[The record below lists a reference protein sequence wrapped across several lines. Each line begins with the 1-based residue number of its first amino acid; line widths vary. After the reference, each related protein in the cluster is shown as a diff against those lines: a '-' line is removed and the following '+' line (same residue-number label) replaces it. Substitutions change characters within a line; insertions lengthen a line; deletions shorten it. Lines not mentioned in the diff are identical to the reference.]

1 MKEFAYSEPCLDEED
16 KKAVLEVLNS
26 KQLEFAYSEPC
37 LDEEDKKAV
46 LEVLNS
52 KQLTQGK
59 RSLLFEE
66 ALCEFLGVKHALV
79 FNSATSALLTL
90 YRNFSDFNA
99 DCNEIITTPISFVAT
114 ANMLLESGYKP
125 VFAEIKNDGNID
137 ELALEKLINERTK
150 AIVSVDY
157 AGKSVEIG
165 SIQKLCKRHSLS
177 FLSDS
182 SHALGSEY
190 QNKKVGGFALA
201 SVFSFHAIKPITTA
215 EGGAVVTND
224 GELYEKM
231 KLFRSHGMLKKDFFE
246 GEVKSIGH
254 NFRLN
259 EIQSALGLSQ
269 LKKAPLLMQKREE
282 IALVYDRIFKD
293 NPYFTPLHPL
303 LKDKSSN
310 HLYPILMRQK
320 FFTCKK
326 LILENLHK
334 HGILAQVHYKPIYQY
349 QLYQQL
355 FNTAP
360 LKSAEDFYRAEISL
374 PCHAN
379 LDLGSVQNIAHG
391 VLKTFENL
399 KVK

>member
-1 MKEFAYSEPCLDEED
+1 MK
-16 KKAVLEVLNS
+16 
-26 KQLEFAYSEPC
+26 EFAYSEPC

-90 YRNFSDFNA
+90 YRNFSGFNA

-114 ANMLLESGYKP
+114 ANMLLESGYRP
-125 VFAEIKNDGNID
+125 VFAEVKNDGNID
-137 ELALEKLINERTK
+137 ELALEKLITKKTK

-165 SIQKLCKRHSLS
+165 SIQRLCKKHSLS

-224 GELYEKM
+224 SELYEKM
-231 KLFRSHGMLKKDFFE
+231 KLFRSHGMLKKNFFE
-246 GEVKSIGH
+246 GEVKSVGH

-303 LKDKSSN
+303 LKDQSSN
-310 HLYPILMRQK
+310 HLYPILMDQK
-320 FFTCKK
+320 FFTFKRS
-326 LILENLHK
+326 ILESLHK
-334 HGILAQVHYKPIYQY
+334 RGILAQVHYKPIYQY

-360 LKSAEDFYRAEISL
+360 LKSAEDFYNAEISL

-379 LDLGSVQNIAHG
+379 LNLESVQNIAHG
-391 VLKTFENL
+391 VLKTFESFNRISS
-399 KVK
+399 V

>member
-1 MKEFAYSEPCLDEED
+1 MK
-16 KKAVLEVLNS
+16 
-26 KQLEFAYSEPC
+26 EFAYSEPC

-66 ALCEFLGVKHALV
+66 ALCEFLGVKHALA

-125 VFAEIKNDGNID
+125 VFAGIKNDGNID
-137 ELALEKLINERTK
+137 ELALEKLINEKTK

-157 AGKSVEIG
+157 AGKSVEAG
-165 SIQKLCKRHSLS
+165 SIQKLCKKHSLS

-215 EGGAVVTND
+215 EGGAVVTNNS
-224 GELYEKM
+224 ELHEKM

-269 LKKAPLLMQKREE
+269 LKKAPFLMQKREE
-282 IALVYDRIFKD
+282 AALVYDRIFKD

-334 HGILAQVHYKPIYQY
+334 RGILAQVHYKPIYQY

-379 LDLGSVQNIAHG
+379 LNLESVQNIAHG
-391 VLKTFENL
+391 VLKTFESF
-399 KVK
+399 KVE

>member
-1 MKEFAYSEPCLDEED
+1 MK
-16 KKAVLEVLNS
+16 
-26 KQLEFAYSEPC
+26 EFAYSEPC

-90 YRNFSDFNA
+90 YRNFSDFSA

-224 GELYEKM
+224 NELYEKM
-231 KLFRSHGMLKKDFFE
+231 KWFRSHGMIKKDFFE

-334 HGILAQVHYKPIYQY
+334 RGILAQVHYKPIYQY

-360 LKSAEDFYRAEISL
+360 LKSAQDFYRAEISL

-379 LDLGSVQNIAHG
+379 LDLESVQNIAHG

-399 KVK
+399 KIE

>member
-16 KKAVLEVLNS
+16 KKVI
-26 KQLEFAYSEPC
+26 
-37 LDEEDKKAV
+37 

-90 YRNFSDFNA
+90 YRNFSDFSA

-137 ELALEKLINERTK
+137 ELALEKLINEKTK

-157 AGKSVEIG
+157 AGKSVEIE

-224 GELYEKM
+224 NELYEKM
-231 KLFRSHGMLKKDFFE
+231 KWFRSHGMIKKDFFE

-310 HLYPILMRQK
+310 HLYPILIRQK

-334 HGILAQVHYKPIYQY
+334 RGILAQVHYKPIYQY

-360 LKSAEDFYRAEISL
+360 LKSAEDFYCAEISL

-379 LDLGSVQNIAHG
+379 LDLESVQNIAHG
-391 VLKTFENL
+391 VLKTFENF
-399 KVK
+399 KIE

>member
-1 MKEFAYSEPCLDEED
+1 MK
-16 KKAVLEVLNS
+16 
-26 KQLEFAYSEPC
+26 EFAYSEPC

-137 ELALEKLINERTK
+137 ELVLEKLINERTK

-157 AGKSVEIG
+157 AGKSVEIE

-224 GELYEKM
+224 GELYEKI

-246 GEVKSIGH
+246 GEVKNIGH

-282 IALVYDRIFKD
+282 IALAYDRIFKD

-334 HGILAQVHYKPIYQY
+334 RGILAQVHYKPIYQY

-379 LDLGSVQNIAHG
+379 LDLESVQNIAHG

-399 KVK
+399 KIE

>member
-1 MKEFAYSEPCLDEED
+1 MKEFAYSEPCLD
-16 KKAVLEVLNS
+16 K
-26 KQLEFAYSEPC
+26 
-37 LDEEDKKAV
+37 EDKKAV

-66 ALCEFLGVKHALV
+66 ALCEFLGVKHALA

-90 YRNFSDFNA
+90 YRNFSGFNA
-99 DCNEIITTPISFVAT
+99 DRNEIITTPISFVAT
-114 ANMLLESGYKP
+114 ANMLLESGYTP
-125 VFAEIKNDGNID
+125 VFAEVKNDGNID
-137 ELALEKLINERTK
+137 ELALEKLITKKTK

-157 AGKSVEIG
+157 AGKSVEIE
-165 SIQKLCKRHSLS
+165 SIQKLCKKHSLS

-190 QNKKVGGFALA
+190 HNKKVGGFALA

-224 GELYEKM
+224 SELYEKM

-246 GEVKSIGH
+246 GEVKSIGY

-282 IALVYDRIFKD
+282 IALVYDKILKD

-303 LKDKSSN
+303 LKHQSSN
-310 HLYPILMRQK
+310 HLYPILMDQK

-326 LILENLHK
+326 LILESLHK
-334 HGILAQVHYKPIYQY
+334 LGILAQVHYKPIYQY

-360 LKSAEDFYRAEISL
+360 LKSAEDFYNAEISL

-379 LDLGSVQNIAHG
+379 LNLESVQNIAHG
-391 VLKTFENL
+391 VLKTFESF
-399 KVK
+399 KIE

>member
-1 MKEFAYSEPCLDEED
+1 MK
-16 KKAVLEVLNS
+16 
-26 KQLEFAYSEPC
+26 EFAYSEPC

-137 ELALEKLINERTK
+137 ELALEKLINEKTK

-165 SIQKLCKRHSLS
+165 SIQKLCKKHSLS

-224 GELYEKM
+224 SELYEKM
-231 KLFRSHGMLKKDFFE
+231 KWFRSHGMIKKDFFE

-282 IALVYDRIFKD
+282 IALTYDRIFKD

-334 HGILAQVHYKPIYQY
+334 RGILAQVHYKPIYQY

-360 LKSAEDFYRAEISL
+360 LKSAQDFYRAEISL

-379 LDLGSVQNIAHG
+379 LDLESVQNIAHG
-391 VLKTFENL
+391 VLKTFESF
-399 KVK
+399 KIE

>member
-1 MKEFAYSEPCLDEED
+1 MK
-16 KKAVLEVLNS
+16 
-26 KQLEFAYSEPC
+26 EFAYSEPC

-137 ELALEKLINERTK
+137 ELALEKLINEKTK

-177 FLSDS
+177 FLSDN

-231 KLFRSHGMLKKDFFE
+231 KWFRSHGMIKKDFFE

-334 HGILAQVHYKPIYQY
+334 RGILAQVHYKPIYQY

-379 LDLGSVQNIAHG
+379 LDLESVQNIAHG
-391 VLKTFENL
+391 VLKTFEDL
-399 KVK
+399 KIE

>member
-1 MKEFAYSEPCLDEED
+1 MK
-16 KKAVLEVLNS
+16 
-26 KQLEFAYSEPC
+26 EFAYSEPC

-137 ELALEKLINERTK
+137 ELALEKLINEKTK

-190 QNKKVGGFALA
+190 QNKKVGDFALA

-215 EGGAVVTND
+215 EGGAIVTND
-224 GELYEKM
+224 SELYEKM

-282 IALVYDRIFKD
+282 IALTYDRIFKD

-320 FFTCKK
+320 FFACKK

-334 HGILAQVHYKPIYQY
+334 RGILAQVHYKPIYQY

-379 LDLGSVQNIAHG
+379 LDLESTQNIAHG

-399 KVK
+399 KIE

>member
-1 MKEFAYSEPCLDEED
+1 MK
-16 KKAVLEVLNS
+16 
-26 KQLEFAYSEPC
+26 EFAYSEPC

-137 ELALEKLINERTK
+137 ELALEKLINKKTK

-224 GELYEKM
+224 SELHEKM

-355 FNTAP
+355 FDTAP

-379 LDLGSVQNIAHG
+379 LDLESAQTIAHG
-391 VLKTFENL
+391 VLKTFEGF
-399 KVK
+399 KIE

>member
-1 MKEFAYSEPCLDEED
+1 MK
-16 KKAVLEVLNS
+16 
-26 KQLEFAYSEPC
+26 EFAYSEPC

-90 YRNFSDFNA
+90 YRNFSGFNA
-99 DCNEIITTPISFVAT
+99 HCNEIITTPISFVAT
-114 ANMLLESGYKP
+114 ANMLLESGYTP
-125 VFAEIKNDGNID
+125 VFAEVKNDGNID
-137 ELALEKLINERTK
+137 ELALEKLITKKTK

-157 AGKSVEIG
+157 AGKSVEIE
-165 SIQKLCKRHSLS
+165 SIQKLCKKHSLS

-215 EGGAVVTND
+215 EGGAVVTNNS
-224 GELYEKM
+224 ELYEKM

-310 HLYPILMRQK
+310 HLYPILMDQK
-320 FFTCKK
+320 FFTFKRS
-326 LILENLHK
+326 ILESLHK
-334 HGILAQVHYKPIYQY
+334 RGILAQVHYKPIYQY

-360 LKSAEDFYRAEISL
+360 LKSTEDFYNAEISL

-379 LDLGSVQNIAHG
+379 LNLESVQNIAHG
-391 VLKTFENL
+391 VLKTFESFNRMSPI
-399 KVK
+399 

>member
-1 MKEFAYSEPCLDEED
+1 MK
-16 KKAVLEVLNS
+16 
-26 KQLEFAYSEPC
+26 EFAYSEPC

-90 YRNFSDFNA
+90 YRNFSGFNA

-137 ELALEKLINERTK
+137 ELALEKLINEKTK

-157 AGKSVEIG
+157 AGKSVEIE

-231 KLFRSHGMLKKDFFE
+231 KWFRSHGMLKKDFFE

-282 IALVYDRIFKD
+282 IALIYDRIFKD

-326 LILENLHK
+326 LLLENLHK
-334 HGILAQVHYKPIYQY
+334 RGILAQVHYKPIYQY

-379 LDLGSVQNIAHG
+379 LDLESTQTIAHG
-391 VLKTFENL
+391 VLKTFESF
-399 KVK
+399 KIE

>member
-1 MKEFAYSEPCLDEED
+1 MK
-16 KKAVLEVLNS
+16 
-26 KQLEFAYSEPC
+26 EFAYSEPC

-66 ALCEFLGVKHALV
+66 ALCEFLGVKHALA

-90 YRNFSDFNA
+90 YRNFSDFSA
-99 DCNEIITTPISFVAT
+99 DCNEIITTPMSFVAT
-114 ANMLLESGYKP
+114 ANMLLESGYTP
-125 VFAEIKNDGNID
+125 VFAGIKNDGNID
-137 ELALEKLINERTK
+137 ELALEKLITKKTK

-157 AGKSVEIG
+157 AGKSVEIE
-165 SIQKLCKRHSLS
+165 SIQELCKKHSLS

-215 EGGAVVTND
+215 EGGAVVTNNS
-224 GELYEKM
+224 ELYEKM

-246 GEVKSIGH
+246 GEVKSVGH

-269 LKKAPLLMQKREE
+269 LKKAPFLMQKREE
-282 IALVYDRIFKD
+282 AALTYDRIFKD

-310 HLYPILMRQK
+310 HLYPILMCQK
-320 FFTCKK
+320 FFIFKK

-334 HGILAQVHYKPIYQY
+334 RGILAQVHYKPIYQY

-360 LKSAEDFYRAEISL
+360 LKSAEDFYNAEISL

-379 LDLGSVQNIAHG
+379 LNLESVQNIAHG
-391 VLKTFENL
+391 VLKTFEGFNRISSI
-399 KVK
+399 

>member
-1 MKEFAYSEPCLDEED
+1 MK
-16 KKAVLEVLNS
+16 
-26 KQLEFAYSEPC
+26 EFAYSEPC

-66 ALCEFLGVKHALV
+66 ALCEFLDVKHALV

-114 ANMLLESGYKP
+114 ANMLLESDYKP
-125 VFAEIKNDGNID
+125 IFAEIKNDGNID
-137 ELALEKLINERTK
+137 ELALEKLINEKTK

-157 AGKSVEIG
+157 AGKSVEVG

-224 GELYEKM
+224 GELHEKM

-334 HGILAQVHYKPIYQY
+334 RGILAQVHYKPIYQY

-360 LKSAEDFYRAEISL
+360 LKNAEDFYRAEISL

-379 LDLGSVQNIAHG
+379 LDLESVQNIAHG
-391 VLKTFENL
+391 VLKTFESF
-399 KVK
+399 KIE

>member
-1 MKEFAYSEPCLDEED
+1 MK
-16 KKAVLEVLNS
+16 
-26 KQLEFAYSEPC
+26 EFAYSEPC

-90 YRNFSDFNA
+90 YRNFSDFSA

-137 ELALEKLINERTK
+137 ELALEKLINKKTK

-157 AGKSVEIG
+157 AGKSVEIE
-165 SIQKLCKRHSLS
+165 SIQKLCKKHSLS

-259 EIQSALGLSQ
+259 EIQSTLGLSQ

-334 HGILAQVHYKPIYQY
+334 RGILAQVHYKPIYQY

-379 LDLGSVQNIAHG
+379 LDLESAQTIAHG
-391 VLKTFENL
+391 VLKTFESF
-399 KVK
+399 KIE

>member
-1 MKEFAYSEPCLDEED
+1 MK
-16 KKAVLEVLNS
+16 
-26 KQLEFAYSEPC
+26 EFAYSEPC

-66 ALCEFLGVKHALV
+66 SLCEFLGVKHALV

-137 ELALEKLINERTK
+137 ELALEKLINEKTK
-150 AIVSVDY
+150 AVVSVDY
-157 AGKSVEIG
+157 AGKSVEVG

-231 KLFRSHGMLKKDFFE
+231 KSFRSHGMIKKDFFE

-269 LKKAPLLMQKREE
+269 LKKAPFLMQKREE

-334 HGILAQVHYKPIYQY
+334 RGILAQVHYKPIYQY

-360 LKSAEDFYRAEISL
+360 LKSAEDFYCAEISL

-379 LDLGSVQNIAHG
+379 LDLESVQNIAHG
-391 VLKTFENL
+391 VLKTFENF
-399 KVK
+399 KIE

>member
-1 MKEFAYSEPCLDEED
+1 MK
-16 KKAVLEVLNS
+16 
-26 KQLEFAYSEPC
+26 EFAYSEPC

-66 ALCEFLGVKHALV
+66 ALCEFLGVRHALV
-79 FNSATSALLTL
+79 FNSATSALLAL

-137 ELALEKLINERTK
+137 ELALEKLINEKTK

-224 GELYEKM
+224 SELYEKM

-334 HGILAQVHYKPIYQY
+334 RGILAQVHYKPIYQY

-360 LKSAEDFYRAEISL
+360 LKNAEDFYRAEISL

-379 LDLGSVQNIAHG
+379 LDLESAQTIAHG
-391 VLKTFENL
+391 VLKTFESF
-399 KVK
+399 KIE

>member
-1 MKEFAYSEPCLDEED
+1 MK
-16 KKAVLEVLNS
+16 
-26 KQLEFAYSEPC
+26 EFAYSEPC

-224 GELYEKM
+224 NELYEKM
-231 KLFRSHGMLKKDFFE
+231 KWFRSHGMIKKDFFE

-269 LKKAPLLMQKREE
+269 LKKAPFLMQKREE
-282 IALVYDRIFKD
+282 IALTYDRIFKD

-334 HGILAQVHYKPIYQY
+334 RGILAQVHYKPIYQY

-360 LKSAEDFYRAEISL
+360 LKNAEDFYRAEISL

-379 LDLGSVQNIAHG
+379 LDLESAQTIAHG
-391 VLKTFENL
+391 VLKTFEGF
-399 KVK
+399 KIE

>member
-1 MKEFAYSEPCLDEED
+1 MK
-16 KKAVLEVLNS
+16 
-26 KQLEFAYSEPC
+26 EFAYSEPC

-259 EIQSALGLSQ
+259 EIQSALGLGQ

-334 HGILAQVHYKPIYQY
+334 RGILAQVHYKPIYQY

-360 LKSAEDFYRAEISL
+360 LKSAQDFYRAEISL

-379 LDLGSVQNIAHG
+379 LDLESVQNIAHG
-391 VLKTFENL
+391 VLKTFESF
-399 KVK
+399 KIE

>member
-1 MKEFAYSEPCLDEED
+1 MK
-16 KKAVLEVLNS
+16 
-26 KQLEFAYSEPC
+26 EFAYSEPC

-137 ELALEKLINERTK
+137 ELVLEKLINERTK

-157 AGKSVEIG
+157 AGKSVEIE

-224 GELYEKM
+224 GELYEKI
-231 KLFRSHGMLKKDFFE
+231 KLFRSHGMIKKDFFE

-269 LKKAPLLMQKREE
+269 LKKAPFLMQKREE
-282 IALVYDRIFKD
+282 IALTYDRIFKD

-334 HGILAQVHYKPIYQY
+334 RGILAQVHYKPIYQY

-360 LKSAEDFYRAEISL
+360 LKSAQDFYRAEISL

-379 LDLGSVQNIAHG
+379 LDLESVQNIAHG
-391 VLKTFENL
+391 VLKTFEDL
-399 KVK
+399 KVE

>member
-16 KKAVLEVLNS
+16 KKV
-26 KQLEFAYSEPC
+26 
-37 LDEEDKKAV
+37 V

-114 ANMLLESGYKP
+114 ANMLLESGYTP
-125 VFAEIKNDGNID
+125 VFAGIKNDGNID
-137 ELALEKLINERTK
+137 ELVLEKLINEKTK

-157 AGKSVEIG
+157 AGKSVEAK
-165 SIQKLCKRHSLS
+165 SIQKLCKKHSLS

-190 QNKKVGGFALA
+190 QNQKVGGFALA

-224 GELYEKM
+224 SELHEKM

-282 IALVYDRIFKD
+282 AALTYDRIFKD

-320 FFTCKK
+320 FFACKK

-334 HGILAQVHYKPIYQY
+334 RGILAQVHYKPIYQY

-379 LDLGSVQNIAHG
+379 LNLESVQNIAHG

-399 KVK
+399 KIE

>member
-1 MKEFAYSEPCLDEED
+1 MKEFAYSEPCL
-16 KKAVLEVLNS
+16 N
-26 KQLEFAYSEPC
+26 
-37 LDEEDKKAV
+37 EEDKKAV

-59 RSLLFEE
+59 CSLLFEE

-137 ELALEKLINERTK
+137 ELALEKLINEKTK

-224 GELYEKM
+224 NELYEKM
-231 KLFRSHGMLKKDFFE
+231 KWFRSHGMIKKDFFE

-269 LKKAPLLMQKREE
+269 LKKAPFLMQKREE

-320 FFTCKK
+320 FFTRKK

-334 HGILAQVHYKPIYQY
+334 RGILAQVHYKPIYQY

-379 LDLGSVQNIAHG
+379 LNLESAQTIAHG
-391 VLKTFENL
+391 VLKIFENL
-399 KVK
+399 KIE

>member
-26 KQLEFAYSEPC
+26 KQI
-37 LDEEDKKAV
+37 
-46 LEVLNS
+46 
-52 KQLTQGK
+52 TQGK

-90 YRNFSDFNA
+90 YRNFSGFNA

-114 ANMLLESGYKP
+114 ANMLLESGYRP
-125 VFAEIKNDGNID
+125 VFAEVKNDGNID
-137 ELALEKLINERTK
+137 ELALEKLITKKTK

-157 AGKSVEIG
+157 AGKSVEVG
-165 SIQKLCKRHSLS
+165 SIQELCKKHSLS

-190 QNKKVGGFALA
+190 HSKKVGSFALA

-224 GELYEKM
+224 SELHEKM

-246 GEVKSIGH
+246 GEVKSIGY

-326 LILENLHK
+326 LILESLHK
-334 HGILAQVHYKPIYQY
+334 LGILAQVHYKPIYQY

-360 LKSAEDFYRAEISL
+360 LKSTEDFYNAEISL

-379 LDLGSVQNIAHG
+379 LNLENVQNIAHG
-391 VLKTFENL
+391 VLKTFESF
-399 KVK
+399 KID

>member
-1 MKEFAYSEPCLDEED
+1 MK
-16 KKAVLEVLNS
+16 
-26 KQLEFAYSEPC
+26 EFAYSEPC

-137 ELALEKLINERTK
+137 ELALEKLINEKTK

-157 AGKSVEIG
+157 AGKSVEVG

-293 NPYFTPLHPL
+293 TPYFTPLHPL

-334 HGILAQVHYKPIYQY
+334 RGILAQVHYKPIYQY

-379 LDLGSVQNIAHG
+379 LNLESVQNIAHG
-391 VLKTFENL
+391 VLKTFEDL
-399 KVK
+399 KIE

>member
-1 MKEFAYSEPCLDEED
+1 MK
-16 KKAVLEVLNS
+16 
-26 KQLEFAYSEPC
+26 EFAYSEPC

-90 YRNFSDFNA
+90 YRNFSDFST

-137 ELALEKLINERTK
+137 ELTLEKLINKKTK

-231 KLFRSHGMLKKDFFE
+231 KWFRSHGMIKKDFFE

-360 LKSAEDFYRAEISL
+360 LKSTEDFYRAEISL

-379 LDLGSVQNIAHG
+379 LDLESVQNIAHG

-399 KVK
+399 KIE

>member
-1 MKEFAYSEPCLDEED
+1 MK
-16 KKAVLEVLNS
+16 
-26 KQLEFAYSEPC
+26 EFAYSEPC

-90 YRNFSDFNA
+90 YRNFSGFNA

-125 VFAEIKNDGNID
+125 VFAGIKNDGNID
-137 ELALEKLINERTK
+137 ELALEKLINEKTK

-165 SIQKLCKRHSLS
+165 SIQKLCKKHSLS

-190 QNKKVGGFALA
+190 QNQKVGGFALA

-224 GELYEKM
+224 SELHEKM

-246 GEVKSIGH
+246 GEVKSVGH

-282 IALVYDRIFKD
+282 VALTYDRIFKD

-310 HLYPILMRQK
+310 HLYPILIRQK
-320 FFTCKK
+320 FFIFKK

-334 HGILAQVHYKPIYQY
+334 CGILAQVHYKPIYQY

-360 LKSAEDFYRAEISL
+360 LKSAQDFYRAEISL

-379 LDLGSVQNIAHG
+379 LDLKSVQNIAHG

-399 KVK
+399 KIE

>member
-1 MKEFAYSEPCLDEED
+1 MK
-16 KKAVLEVLNS
+16 
-26 KQLEFAYSEPC
+26 EFAYSEPC

-90 YRNFSDFNA
+90 YRNFSGFNA

-125 VFAEIKNDGNID
+125 IFAEIKNDGNID
-137 ELALEKLINERTK
+137 ELALEKLINEKTK

-231 KLFRSHGMLKKDFFE
+231 KWFRSHGMIKKDFFE

-334 HGILAQVHYKPIYQY
+334 RGILAQVHYKPIYQY

-379 LDLGSVQNIAHG
+379 LDLESVQNIAHG
-391 VLKTFENL
+391 VLKTFEDL
-399 KVK
+399 KIE

>member
-1 MKEFAYSEPCLDEED
+1 MK
-16 KKAVLEVLNS
+16 
-26 KQLEFAYSEPC
+26 EFAYSEPC

-125 VFAEIKNDGNID
+125 VFAGIKNDGNID
-137 ELALEKLINERTK
+137 ELALEKLINKRTK

-157 AGKSVEIG
+157 AGKSVEIE

-224 GELYEKM
+224 GELYEKI

-246 GEVKSIGH
+246 GEVKNIGH

-282 IALVYDRIFKD
+282 IALAYDRIFKD

-334 HGILAQVHYKPIYQY
+334 RGILAQVHYKPIYQY

-379 LDLGSVQNIAHG
+379 LDLESVQNIAHG

-399 KVK
+399 KIE

>member
-1 MKEFAYSEPCLDEED
+1 MK
-16 KKAVLEVLNS
+16 
-26 KQLEFAYSEPC
+26 EFAYSEPC

-137 ELALEKLINERTK
+137 ELALEKLINEKTK

-231 KLFRSHGMLKKDFFE
+231 KWFRSHGMIKKDFFE

-334 HGILAQVHYKPIYQY
+334 RGILAQVHYKPIYQY

-360 LKSAEDFYRAEISL
+360 LKNAEDFYRAEISL

-379 LDLGSVQNIAHG
+379 LDLEIVQNIAHG
-391 VLKTFENL
+391 VLKTFEGF
-399 KVK
+399 KIE

>member
-1 MKEFAYSEPCLDEED
+1 MK
-16 KKAVLEVLNS
+16 
-26 KQLEFAYSEPC
+26 EFAYSEPC

-137 ELALEKLINERTK
+137 ELTLEKLINEKTK

-215 EGGAVVTND
+215 EGGAVVTNNN
-224 GELYEKM
+224 ELYEKM
-231 KLFRSHGMLKKDFFE
+231 KWFRSHGMIKKDFFE

-334 HGILAQVHYKPIYQY
+334 RGILAQVHYKPIYQY

-360 LKSAEDFYRAEISL
+360 LKSAQDFYRAEISL

-379 LDLGSVQNIAHG
+379 LDLESVQNIAHG

-399 KVK
+399 KIE

>member
-1 MKEFAYSEPCLDEED
+1 MK
-16 KKAVLEVLNS
+16 
-26 KQLEFAYSEPC
+26 EFAYSEPC

-90 YRNFSDFNA
+90 YRNFSDFSA

-137 ELALEKLINERTK
+137 ELALEKLINKKTK

-157 AGKSVEIG
+157 AGKSVEIE

-224 GELYEKM
+224 SELYEKM
-231 KLFRSHGMLKKDFFE
+231 KWFRSHGMIKKDFFE

-259 EIQSALGLSQ
+259 EIQSTLGLSQ

-282 IALVYDRIFKD
+282 IALTYDRIFKD

-334 HGILAQVHYKPIYQY
+334 RGILAQVHYKPIYQY

-379 LDLGSVQNIAHG
+379 LDLESVQNIAHG

-399 KVK
+399 KIE

>member
-1 MKEFAYSEPCLDEED
+1 MK
-16 KKAVLEVLNS
+16 
-26 KQLEFAYSEPC
+26 EFAYSEPC

-90 YRNFSDFNA
+90 YRNFSGFNA

-125 VFAEIKNDGNID
+125 VFAGIKNDGNID
-137 ELALEKLINERTK
+137 ELALEKLINEKTK

-165 SIQKLCKRHSLS
+165 SIQKLCKKHSLS

-190 QNKKVGGFALA
+190 QNQKVGGFALA

-224 GELYEKM
+224 SELHEKM
-231 KLFRSHGMLKKDFFE
+231 KWFRSHGMLKKDFFE

-282 IALVYDRIFKD
+282 VALTYDRIFKD

-310 HLYPILMRQK
+310 HLYPILIRQK
-320 FFTCKK
+320 FFIFKK

-334 HGILAQVHYKPIYQY
+334 RGILAQVHYKPIYQY

-379 LDLGSVQNIAHG
+379 LNLESVQNIAHG
-391 VLKTFENL
+391 VLKTFEGF
-399 KVK
+399 KVE

>member
-1 MKEFAYSEPCLDEED
+1 MK
-16 KKAVLEVLNS
+16 
-26 KQLEFAYSEPC
+26 EFAYSEPC

-59 RSLLFEE
+59 YSLLFEE
-66 ALCEFLGVKHALV
+66 ALCEFLGVKHALA

-99 DCNEIITTPISFVAT
+99 DRNEIITTPISFVAT
-114 ANMLLESGYKP
+114 ANMLLESGYTP
-125 VFAEIKNDGNID
+125 VFAEVKNDGNID
-137 ELALEKLINERTK
+137 ELALEKLITKKTK

-157 AGKSVEIG
+157 AGKSVEAG
-165 SIQKLCKRHSLS
+165 SIQRLCKKHSLS

-224 GELYEKM
+224 SGLHEKM
-231 KLFRSHGMLKKDFFE
+231 KSFRSHGMIKKDFFE
-246 GEVKSIGH
+246 GEVKSVGY

-282 IALVYDRIFKD
+282 VALVYNEIFKD

-303 LKDKSSN
+303 LKHQSSN

-320 FFTCKK
+320 FFTFKRS
-326 LILENLHK
+326 ILEFLHK
-334 HGILAQVHYKPIYQY
+334 LGILAQVHYKPIYQY

-360 LKSAEDFYRAEISL
+360 LKSAQDFYNAEISL

-379 LDLGSVQNIAHG
+379 LDLESVQNIAHG
-391 VLKTFENL
+391 VLKTFEGFN
-399 KVK
+399 KISSI

>member
-1 MKEFAYSEPCLDEED
+1 MK
-16 KKAVLEVLNS
+16 
-26 KQLEFAYSEPC
+26 EFAYSEPC

-90 YRNFSDFNA
+90 YRNFSGFNA

-137 ELALEKLINERTK
+137 ELALEKLINEKTK

-165 SIQKLCKRHSLS
+165 SIQKLCKKHSLS

-190 QNKKVGGFALA
+190 QNQKVGGFALA

-224 GELYEKM
+224 SELHEKM
-231 KLFRSHGMLKKDFFE
+231 KWFRSHGMLKKDFFE

-269 LKKAPLLMQKREE
+269 LKKAPLFMQKREE
-282 IALVYDRIFKD
+282 VALTYDRIFKD

-334 HGILAQVHYKPIYQY
+334 IGILAQVHYKPIYQY

-355 FNTAP
+355 FNTVP

-379 LDLGSVQNIAHG
+379 LNLESVQNIAHG

-399 KVK
+399 KIE

>member
-1 MKEFAYSEPCLDEED
+1 MKEFAYSEPCLD
-16 KKAVLEVLNS
+16 K
-26 KQLEFAYSEPC
+26 
-37 LDEEDKKAV
+37 EDKKAV

-125 VFAEIKNDGNID
+125 VFAEIKNDGNIN
-137 ELALEKLINERTK
+137 ELALEKLINKRTK
-150 AIVSVDY
+150 AIVGVDY

-224 GELYEKM
+224 NELYEKM
-231 KLFRSHGMLKKDFFE
+231 KWFRSHGMIKKDFFE

-320 FFTCKK
+320 FFTYKK

-334 HGILAQVHYKPIYQY
+334 RGILAQVHYKPIYQY

-360 LKSAEDFYRAEISL
+360 LKSAENFYRAEISL

-379 LDLGSVQNIAHG
+379 LDLESVHNIAHG
-391 VLKTFENL
+391 VLKTFEGF
-399 KVK
+399 KIE

>member
-1 MKEFAYSEPCLDEED
+1 MK
-16 KKAVLEVLNS
+16 
-26 KQLEFAYSEPC
+26 EFAYSEPC

-90 YRNFSDFNA
+90 YRNFSDFSA

-231 KLFRSHGMLKKDFFE
+231 KWFRSHGMIKKDFFE

-269 LKKAPLLMQKREE
+269 LKKAPFLMQKREE

-334 HGILAQVHYKPIYQY
+334 RGILAQVHYKPIYQY

-360 LKSAEDFYRAEISL
+360 LKSAQDFYRAEISL

-379 LDLGSVQNIAHG
+379 LDLESAQTIAHG

-399 KVK
+399 KIE

>member
-1 MKEFAYSEPCLDEED
+1 MK
-16 KKAVLEVLNS
+16 
-26 KQLEFAYSEPC
+26 EFAYSEPC

-125 VFAEIKNDGNID
+125 VFAEVKNDGNID
-137 ELALEKLINERTK
+137 ELALEKLINEKTK

-231 KLFRSHGMLKKDFFE
+231 KWFRSHGMIKKDFFE

-282 IALVYDRIFKD
+282 IALTYDRIFKD

-379 LDLGSVQNIAHG
+379 LDLESAQTIAHG
-391 VLKTFENL
+391 VLKTFEDL
-399 KVK
+399 KIE

>member
-26 KQLEFAYSEPC
+26 KQI
-37 LDEEDKKAV
+37 
-46 LEVLNS
+46 
-52 KQLTQGK
+52 TQGR

-137 ELALEKLINERTK
+137 ELALEKLINEKTK

-224 GELYEKM
+224 SELYEKM
-231 KLFRSHGMLKKDFFE
+231 KLFRSHGMIKKDFFE

-282 IALVYDRIFKD
+282 IALTYDRIFKD

-320 FFTCKK
+320 FFACKK

-334 HGILAQVHYKPIYQY
+334 RGILAQVHYKPIYQY

-379 LDLGSVQNIAHG
+379 LDLESVQNIAHG
-391 VLKTFENL
+391 VLKTFEGF
-399 KVK
+399 VKG

>member
-1 MKEFAYSEPCLDEED
+1 MK
-16 KKAVLEVLNS
+16 
-26 KQLEFAYSEPC
+26 EFAYSEPC

-90 YRNFSDFNA
+90 YRNFSEFSA
-99 DCNEIITTPISFVAT
+99 GCNEIITTPISFVAT
-114 ANMLLESGYKP
+114 ANMLLESGYTP
-125 VFAEIKNDGNID
+125 VFAEVKNDGNID
-137 ELALEKLINERTK
+137 ELALEKLITKKTK

-157 AGKSVEIG
+157 AGKSVEVG
-165 SIQKLCKRHSLS
+165 SIQKLCKKHSLS

-215 EGGAVVTND
+215 EGGAVVTNNS
-224 GELYEKM
+224 ELYEKM
-231 KLFRSHGMLKKDFFE
+231 KLFRSHGMLKKNFFE

-269 LKKAPLLMQKREE
+269 LKKAPFLMQKREE
-282 IALVYDRIFKD
+282 IALVYDKIFKD

-303 LKDKSSN
+303 LKDQSSN
-310 HLYPILMRQK
+310 HLYPILMHQK
-320 FFTCKK
+320 FFIFKK

-334 HGILAQVHYKPIYQY
+334 RGILAQVHYKPIYQY

-360 LKSAEDFYRAEISL
+360 LKSAEDFYNAEISL

-379 LDLGSVQNIAHG
+379 LNLESVQNIAHS
-391 VLKTFENL
+391 VLKTFESF
-399 KVK
+399 KIE

>member
-1 MKEFAYSEPCLDEED
+1 MK
-16 KKAVLEVLNS
+16 
-26 KQLEFAYSEPC
+26 EFAYSEPC

-137 ELALEKLINERTK
+137 ELALEKLINEKTK

-224 GELYEKM
+224 GELHEKM
-231 KLFRSHGMLKKDFFE
+231 KWFRSHGMLKKDFFE

-334 HGILAQVHYKPIYQY
+334 RSILVQVHYKPIYQY

-360 LKSAEDFYRAEISL
+360 LKNAEDFYRAEISL

-379 LDLGSVQNIAHG
+379 LDLESAQTIAHG

-399 KVK
+399 KIE